1 VIYSDVNGNTYNRD
15 VDAFFEIYSF
25 HSVDGALEKRLES
38 LIQFNE
44 DDYSTVND
52 PEDQPGESLAQSLL
66 REVSNNVVAA
76 ALESEPEVDSTLTVR
91 FGLVQN
97 EGQTL
102 PTLTEEDLSSALALY
117 SEEPNFEFNLTHH
130 RLLFQLGGNVTMET
144 LRQAFHPSQSIS
156 TFDWFQ
162 VQAAG
167 EVKQVVWES
176 WIGVYPEYS
185 KHGLYASVIVGTPD
199 SPVDTEETPG
209 TEAVVVPAHVEQ
221 QPLPIPVEEPVPLA
235 TSGYS
240 QVIPGS
246 FVQNDIM
253 HAGEAASV
261 APGAVSQAVAE
272 AVAQDMIVP
281 TTLTVSTNTISTQ
294 TTAVAPVVN
303 TELAPVIQNSQLTT
317 ATQPQA
323 SVAPATVT
331 AAPAPVVHHH
341 PHVHNQ

>member
-1 VIYSDVNGNTYNRD
+1 
-15 VDAFFEIYSF
+15 
-25 HSVDGALEKRLES
+25 
-38 LIQFNE
+38 
-44 DDYSTVND
+44 
-52 PEDQPGESLAQSLL
+52 
-66 REVSNNVVAA
+66 
-76 ALESEPEVDSTLTVR
+76 
-91 FGLVQN
+91 
-97 EGQTL
+97 
-102 PTLTEEDLSSALALY
+102 
-117 SEEPNFEFNLTHH
+117 
-130 RLLFQLGGNVTMET
+130 
-144 LRQAFHPSQSIS
+144 
-156 TFDWFQ
+156 
-162 VQAAG
+162 
-167 EVKQVVWES
+167 VVWES

-261 APGAVSQAVAE
+261 APGAV
-272 AVAQDMIVP
+272 AQDMIVP
-281 TTLTVSTNTISTQ
+281 TTLTVSSNTISTQ

>member
-1 VIYSDVNGNTYNRD
+1 
-15 VDAFFEIYSF
+15 
-25 HSVDGALEKRLES
+25 
-38 LIQFNE
+38 
-44 DDYSTVND
+44 
-52 PEDQPGESLAQSLL
+52 
-66 REVSNNVVAA
+66 
-76 ALESEPEVDSTLTVR
+76 
-91 FGLVQN
+91 
-97 EGQTL
+97 
-102 PTLTEEDLSSALALY
+102 
-117 SEEPNFEFNLTHH
+117 
-130 RLLFQLGGNVTMET
+130 
-144 LRQAFHPSQSIS
+144 
-156 TFDWFQ
+156 
-162 VQAAG
+162 
-167 EVKQVVWES
+167 VWES